1 MTRVLSIISEVVF
14 GLFLKALYLSIGI
27 PEQYSENTVNM
38 NYIDV
43 MRSVFKNTA
52 KQKELEIL
60 SHVL

>member
-14 GLFLKALYLSIGI
+14 GLFLRALYLSTGM
-27 PEQYSENTVNM
+27 PEQYTKNVVNM

-43 MRSVFKNTA
+43 MRSVFKNTS
-52 KQKELEIL
+52 KQKELEML